1 MVGELRSHI
10 PHGQK
15 KKEKE
20 KKKET
25 WRVWRTNKLVLS
37 KLSDF
42 IIRAKKLIT
51 VFYDPII
58 WLLYFL

>member
-15 KKEKE
+15 KKK
-20 KKKET
+20 KIKKET
-25 WRVWRTNKLVLS
+25 WRVWKMNKLVLS

-42 IIRAKKLIT
+42 IIRAKELIP

>member
-1 MVGELRSHI
+1 MA
-10 PHGQK
+10 K
-15 KKEKE
+15 KR
-20 KKKET
+20 KKET

-42 IIRAKKLIT
+42 IIRAKKLIA